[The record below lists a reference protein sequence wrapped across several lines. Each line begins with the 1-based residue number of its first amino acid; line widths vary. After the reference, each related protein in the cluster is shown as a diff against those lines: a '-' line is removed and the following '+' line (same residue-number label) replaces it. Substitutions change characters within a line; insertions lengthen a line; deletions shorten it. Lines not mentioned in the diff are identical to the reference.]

1 MLVRDQV
8 LKSLEVGPRR
18 TSASESR
25 SKRAS
30 FLTAGPDLYPLLNE
44 YGADL
49 PAVFIVSQVQ
59 VEQGQR
65 RRSVHR
71 NPARRRR
78 QVRALLEIHARCRK
92 QSGIPDAVRRL
103 QRRHQVMR
111 HRLVPFLV
119 AAAVVLL
126 DRFTKAAIKIHL
138 GAYDTI
144 TVIPGWFNI
153 VHTENPGI
161 AFGMLANATGAWRN
175 IVLIGFSAVVLIA
188 ISAMLLRPGSQRDS
202 VLRTAL
208 AFILGGAFGNLY
220 DRIVNGTVTDFV
232 EVHAGQHYFPA
243 FNVADSAITVGACL
257 LLLDMW
263 WAKERRVN
271 HASEVNIDR

>member
-1 MLVRDQV
+1 
-8 LKSLEVGPRR
+8 
-18 TSASESR
+18 
-25 SKRAS
+25 
-30 FLTAGPDLYPLLNE
+30 
-44 YGADL
+44 
-49 PAVFIVSQVQ
+49 
-59 VEQGQR
+59 
-65 RRSVHR
+65 
-71 NPARRRR
+71 
-78 QVRALLEIHARCRK
+78 
-92 QSGIPDAVRRL
+92 
-103 QRRHQVMR
+103 MR
-111 HRLVPFLV
+111 HRLVPFLI

-126 DRFTKAAIKIHL
+126 DRLTKGVIKTHI

-144 TVIPGWFNI
+144 TVIPGLFNI

-161 AFGMLANATGAWRN
+161 AFGLLSNATGPWRN
-175 IVLIGFSAVVLIA
+175 ILLIGFSAVVLVAIA
-188 ISAMLLRPGSQRDS
+188 VMLLRPSNRRDS

-232 EVHAGQHYFPA
+232 EVHAAQHYFPA

-263 WAKERRVN
+263 WAKERKVN